1 MLSSSGVLSAHI
13 STRVSCIDL
22 LIQLSA
28 KKQLKNLFFF
38 KMFLTLSLIIKAV
51 EPTADLK

>member
-22 LIQLSA
+22 FIQLLA
-28 KKQLKNLFFF
+28 KKQLSLFFF